1 MIINWW
7 PSISVFLQAVQ
18 ESLSS
23 TTARKCETVPPGSEM
38 SSGYIVRL
46 LTQKVINLL
55 FLISNMC
62 SFMRRNQAR
71 QSHGSPTTKVC
82 SVLWRANPQE
92 TLQPASAHRP
102 LIPRMGLPVQDTQA
116 AAPEHT
122 AEELRKSNTPENTWE
137 QKYGPYSSSCRI
149 S

>member
-71 QSHGSPTTKVC
+71 QSHGSPRYQGLFSAVKGK
-82 SVLWRANPQE
+82 SAGDP
-92 TLQPASAHRP
+92 PACICP
-102 LIPRMGLPVQDTQA
+102 
-116 AAPEHT
+116 
-122 AEELRKSNTPENTWE
+122 
-137 QKYGPYSSSCRI
+137 
-149 S
+149 